1 MLRKSSSKALLTSL
15 CKHLRFCERYRD
27 GKRLEAYIQSHA
39 FTQSL
44 AALNATDKLRA
55 VDALTDARNA
65 CRQKLAREKP
75 LPPMG
80 SVRIKWKGNDELI
93 AKAIRLAALYPDD
106 EPYARALG
114 IPLHAARV
122 ARHRY
127 VGRKNV
133 GAAAT
138 QQHQR

>member
-1 MLRKSSSKALLTSL
+1 MLRKTTSKALLTSV
-15 CKHLRFCERYRD
+15 CKHLRFCEKYRD
-27 GKRLEAYIQSHA
+27 GKRLETYIQSTA

-65 CRQKLAREKP
+65 CRQKLAQEKP
-75 LPPMG
+75 LPKAG

-93 AKAIRLAALYPDD
+93 AKAIRLAALYHDD
-106 EPYARALG
+106 ESYARALG
-114 IPLHAARV
+114 VPYHAARV

-127 VGRKNV
+127 AGRKSA

>member
-1 MLRKSSSKALLTSL
+1 MLKKTSKALLTSI
-15 CKHLRFCERYRD
+15 CKNLRFCERYRD

-44 AALNATDKLRA
+44 ASLDATDKLRA
-55 VDALTDARNA
+55 VDALTDARTA
-65 CRQKLAREKP
+65 CRQKLAKEKP
-75 LPPMG
+75 IPKAG

-93 AKAIRLAALYPDD
+93 ARAIRLAPLYPDD
-106 EPYARALG
+106 ESYARALG
-114 IPLHAARV
+114 VPYHAARV

-127 VGRKNV
+127 AGPKSM

-138 QQHQR
+138 PQHQR